1 MNGETFP
8 EIIGYCYGLMTIK
21 QFKEFICVEPLI
33 PESLNP
39 ETFEE
44 NIPDELE
51 DNITYLEPLIC
62 DDHISLIIFSK
73 LISHRINII
82 LDMSRFHSST
92 NKLHKSIFPKSV
104 IDQNFKYPEK
114 SIQSYSSSCLWFYGE
129 IETLKNNEKYQ
140 SFKSIFKSIR
150 EDRVHFYIDIIN
162 TISKNF
168 FDIADLFKIE
178 KGKNNI
184 PEVIDLNRLFIS
196 GLKKNY
202 TVDKIIVYNQFLDI
216 YRFFFDV
223 SVFDSYVDY
232 KLLIDSQNLLEKYIA
247 YRNQLEL
254 NYKFNKY
261 IDEKGDSK
269 ILLEFISNQI
279 NFVNIFLNQFKAKY
293 DLAFLRNNLSY
304 FECLNDESINIKLSD
319 GKLKEIQNC
328 DFKYFLS
335 SSDKKYEKN
344 YEIATYKYSFY
355 SEREIA
361 KKLNPSNEI
370 CFNIM
375 NN

>member
-1 MNGETFP
+1 M
-8 EIIGYCYGLMTIK
+8 IL
-21 QFKEFICVEPLI
+21 LI
-33 PESLNP
+33 
-39 ETFEE
+39 
-44 NIPDELE
+44 
-51 DNITYLEPLIC
+51 Y
-62 DDHISLIIFSK
+62 
-73 LISHRINII
+73 
-82 LDMSRFHSST
+82 
-92 NKLHKSIFPKSV
+92 
-104 IDQNFKYPEK
+104 
-114 SIQSYSSSCLWFYGE
+114 
-129 IETLKNNEKYQ
+129 
-140 SFKSIFKSIR
+140 
-150 EDRVHFYIDIIN
+150 
-162 TISKNF
+162 
-168 FDIADLFKIE
+168 FKIE

-184 PEVIDLNRLFIS
+184 PEVIDLNRLFIT
-196 GLKKNY
+196 GLKRNY

-216 YRFFFDV
+216 YRFFFQV

-261 IDEKGDSK
+261 IDEKGDPK
-269 ILLEFISNQI
+269 TPLEFISNQI

-293 DLAFLRNNLSY
+293 DLAFLRKNLSY

-344 YEIATYKYSFY
+344 YEIAKYKYSIY